1 MVDSAIGKLVDYA
14 VRNGLIDSCDRIW
27 AINSILE
34 VMKLDSCTVP
44 AETDGDIDLAAV
56 LDGLCDDAYA
66 RGVLAENSV
75 VYRDLF
81 DTALMGRLT
90 PPPHEVRAKFGALLE
105 QDARAATDWYYKL
118 SQDTN

>member
-56 LDGLCDDAYA
+56 LDD
-66 RGVLAENSV
+66 
-75 VYRDLF
+75 
-81 DTALMGRLT
+81 
-90 PPPHEVRAKFGALLE
+90 
-105 QDARAATDWYYKL
+105 
-118 SQDTN
+118 